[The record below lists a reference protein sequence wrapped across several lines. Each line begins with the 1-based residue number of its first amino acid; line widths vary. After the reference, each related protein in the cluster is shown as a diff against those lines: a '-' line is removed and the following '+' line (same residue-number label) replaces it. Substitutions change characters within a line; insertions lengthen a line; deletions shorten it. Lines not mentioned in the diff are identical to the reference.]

1 MTSSLQHSPITEH
14 EGREPPFSPAIV
26 EGWLQS
32 LGKAVRAHQLYL
44 PNNPVYQRA
53 IEHLRAAFATLWAE
67 TEQVSLAITESELK
81 WEGIVVASEPSKSES
96 LAWLLYQDG
105 LRELTFVRGFEVDE
119 LDRLLGLLQRVK
131 RAAPDEDDLVTLL
144 WEQDFINLRYQ
155 FVEFVPEGI
164 TELET
169 GESYGAERQVDMQAA
184 KAPPEE
190 EKPTPGIVSMKE
202 FDSTVYFLD
211 EHELEFVRSAL
222 HADYQENLPRNVLSV
237 LFDLFERQSAEK
249 VRSELVDIIGHL
261 MLHFLAAGDYKSV
274 AFLVRESRQACERAV
289 DLDERQRDALLQV
302 PERLGTPDVLGQLLQ
317 TIADSTTPPDTEEL
331 DALFEVLGGT
341 AMETVLRWT
350 VHLPVGPLRASLER
364 AGTRLAA
371 TNVSELVRL
380 LGLTDREVVIEAAR
394 RAGEL
399 KSPGAAPALGRLL
412 GANDASIRLVA
423 AQALAEIASPG
434 ALQQLER
441 GVEDTDRE
449 VRIVSVRVLGS
460 RGHRAALP
468 KLEEQVRGTDIR
480 GADLTEK
487 MAYFEAYGALA
498 GDTAISHL
506 DATLNGRGL
515 FGRREDAE
523 TRACAAMALGRI
535 GSPAALEALRKA
547 SADKE
552 MIVRNAVQKAV
563 RGGRS

>member
-1 MTSSLQHSPITEH
+1 MTTSLQYSPASEQ
-14 EGREPPFSPAIV
+14 EGRDPPFSPAIV

-32 LGKAVRAHQLYL
+32 LAKAIRAHQLYL

-53 IEHLRAAFATLWAE
+53 IEQLRASFVTLWAE
-67 TEQVSLAITESELK
+67 TEQVSLTITESELK
-81 WEGIVVASEPSKSES
+81 WEGVVVANEPSKSES

-105 LRELTFVRGFEVDE
+105 LRELTFMRGFEVDE

-169 GESYGAERQVDMQAA
+169 GESYGVERQVDMQTAA
-184 KAPPEE
+184 AAPAEE
-190 EKPTPGIVSMKE
+190 ATPGIVSMKE

-211 EHELEFVRSAL
+211 EHELEFIRSAL
-222 HADYQENLPRNVLSV
+222 QAEYQENLPRNVLSV

-249 VRSELVDIIGHL
+249 VRTELVDIIGHL
-261 MLHFLAAGDYKSV
+261 MLHFLAGGDYKAV

-317 TIADSTTPPDTEEL
+317 TIADSTTPPDTGEL

-350 VHLPVGPLRASLER
+350 VHLPAGPLRASLER

-380 LGLTDREVVIEAAR
+380 LGLTDRDVVIEASR

-412 GANDASIRLVA
+412 GLNDASIRLAA

-441 GVEDTDRE
+441 GIEDPDRE
-449 VRIVSVRVLGS
+449 VRLVSVRALGAK
-460 RGHRAALP
+460 GHRAALP
-468 KLEEQVRGTDIR
+468 KLEAQVRGNDMR

-498 GDTAISHL
+498 GDNAISHL

-535 GSPAALEALRKA
+535 GSTPALEALRKA

>member
-1 MTSSLQHSPITEH
+1 MTSSLQHSPPSE
-14 EGREPPFSPAIV
+14 EERREPPFSPTIV
-26 EGWLQS
+26 EGWLQA

-53 IEHLRAAFATLWAE
+53 IEQLRAAFATLWAE
-67 TEQVSLAITESELK
+67 TDQLTLAITDSELK
-81 WEGIVVASEPSKSES
+81 WEGVVVASEPSKSES

-105 LRELTFVRGFEVDE
+105 LRELTFVQGFEVDE

-155 FVEFVPEGI
+155 FVEFVQEGI

-169 GESYGAERQVDMQAA
+169 GASYGVERQVDTQPAVAA
-184 KAPPEE
+184 PEE
-190 EKPTPGIVSMKE
+190 EATPGIVSMKE

-211 EHELEFVRSAL
+211 EHELEFVRKAL
-222 HADYQENLPRNVLSV
+222 HAEYEENLPRNVLSV
-237 LFDLFERQSAEK
+237 LFDLFERQSAEQ
-249 VRSELVDIIGHL
+249 VRSELVDILGHL
-261 MLHFLAAGDYKSV
+261 MLHFLAAGDYRAV

-317 TIADSTTPPDTEEL
+317 TIADATTPPDTAEL

-350 VHLPVGPLRASLER
+350 VHLPVGALRASLER
-364 AGTRLAA
+364 AATRLAA

-380 LGLTDREVVIEAAR
+380 LGLSDRDVVIEAAR

-399 KSPGAAPALGRLL
+399 RSPGAAPALGRLL
-412 GANDASIRLVA
+412 GGSDAAIRLTA

-441 GVEDTDRE
+441 GVEDADRE
-449 VRIVSVRVLGS
+449 VRIVSVRVLGT

-468 KLEEQVRGTDIR
+468 KLEAQVRGNDMR

-498 GDTAISHL
+498 GDNAISHL

-535 GSPAALEALRKA
+535 GSPPALEALRKA

-563 RGGRS
+563 RGGRT